1 MLIIIGKNI
10 ILISRLVTDVNGDDD
25 DDDNGDDDDDDNGDD
40 DDDDN
45 VSYCKY
51 SHCNW

>member
-10 ILISRLVTDVNGDDD
+10 ILISRLVTAVNGDYRD
-25 DDDNGDDDDDDNGDD
+25 DDDNGD

>member
-1 MLIIIGKNI
+1 MIVLIT
-10 ILISRLVTDVNGDDD
+10 RLVTAVNGDDRDDD
-25 DDDNGDDDDDDNGDD
+25 DDDNDNNDDNYSGSHE
-40 DDDDN
+40 N

>member
-1 MLIIIGKNI
+1 MIVLIT
-10 ILISRLVTDVNGDDD
+10 RLVTAVNGDDRDDDDD
-25 DDDNGDDDDDDNGDD
+25 DDDNNNNDDDYSGSHE
-40 DDDDN
+40 N